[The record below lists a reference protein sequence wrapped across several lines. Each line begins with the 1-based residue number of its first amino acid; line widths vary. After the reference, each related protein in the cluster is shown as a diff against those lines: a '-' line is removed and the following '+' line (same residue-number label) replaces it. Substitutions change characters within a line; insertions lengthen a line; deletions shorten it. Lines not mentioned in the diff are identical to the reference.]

1 MKTTIYQRLK
11 ILPVLLFGF
20 TKIFGSSFSTHFR
33 VSPKYP
39 SKDKD
44 ACKNKPNNV
53 LTAWLPRSQSWICIH
68 QSVLCQPSPQSYGR
82 IFGHQRPDCEIPR
95 DNFGDGY
102 TPPPARNWLLFL
114 DGENWE
120 TFWKMIGLCQ
130 KLAIFCN
137 TARRWWIL
145 YVCFSNAKTTYKHK
159 FLTRKS
165 IYLQVER

>member
-53 LTAWLPRSQSWICIH
+53 LTAWLPRSQSWICIR
-68 QSVLCQPSPQSYGR
+68 QSVLCQPSPQSYGC

-95 DNFGDGY
+95 DNFGDGIH
-102 TPPPARNWLLFL
+102 TPSSSELTFIFGWRKLGNLLKNDRFMPKTSHFL
-114 DGENWE
+114 QH
-120 TFWKMIGLCQ
+120 CQ
-130 KLAIFCN
+130 KVVDF
-137 TARRWWIL
+137 
-145 YVCFSNAKTTYKHK
+145 VCV
-159 FLTRKS
+159 FLQCQN
-165 IYLQVER
+165 YL